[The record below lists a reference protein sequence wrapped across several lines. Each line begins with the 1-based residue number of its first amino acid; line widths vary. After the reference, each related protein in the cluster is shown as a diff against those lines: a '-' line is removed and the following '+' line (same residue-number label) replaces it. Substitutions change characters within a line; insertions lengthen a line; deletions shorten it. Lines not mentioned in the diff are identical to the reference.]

1 MSSWKKSGAL
11 AGLSL
16 AALAVMALAPE
27 PADSMCCYFRPIIVD
42 VKNPT
47 EILQPSQVALITW
60 DADKQ
65 IETVTVQPRF
75 EGNARDF
82 GMVIPTPSQPK
93 LDEMPRDFFKALATF
108 TTSKKREFP
117 QSRIMPFFGF
127 GREAFN
133 QRAMPMAAP
142 GGLGGAGAPPP
153 RPSTV
158 EVLEVGLVGNL
169 DYKIISAG
177 RPDDLFTWLKDNKYQ
192 FAGDEAT
199 LDHYVK
205 RKYFFT
211 VMKIDTL
218 QMKRNADGSY
228 TGDVTPTRFTFKS
241 DKLVYP
247 LKITQPSVKD
257 KTSALF
263 YVLSKTKMD
272 LTGDLSYQFNW
283 LSMLKFVEGS
293 IGQHDMTKSNRDFL
307 SSLKGKEQDIL
318 KRAGELGFTFQFDGG
333 DMPFRRPFIRPQPVD
348 RPKAQKSDKT
358 PTTLEWAKKLTDED
372 IQVVAGTTSF
382 SENVPDPDDGFTQA
396 DLRDPRMQQAVFKVI
411 QQRMAKFQKDRPRGY
426 LVRKASAEDL
436 KTLPL
441 LKGHLQSGM
450 YLTKFQRSFNK
461 DEMNEDLEMVEAK
474 VANVADT
481 SEHEE
486 ILRAQMFGG
495 RGGFRGIDIA
505 PPGGGPGGPG
515 GAVPLPAPGVLRV
528 VPQAVPG
535 VAPGAAPRR

>member
-1 MSSWKKSGAL
+1 MVSWKKSGAL
-11 AGLSL
+11 AGLAV
-16 AALAVMALAPE
+16 AALSVMALAPE
-27 PADSMCCYFRPIIVD
+27 HADSMCCYFRPIIVD

-108 TTSKKREFP
+108 TTAKKREFP
-117 QSRIMPFFGF
+117 QSRFFGF
-127 GREAFN
+127 GGPEMLMN
-133 QRAMPMAAP
+133 QRAMPAAAP
-142 GGLGGAGAPPP
+142 GGLGGGAPPP
-153 RPSTV
+153 RPTTV

-272 LTGDLSYQFNW
+272 LTDDLSYQFNW
-283 LSMLKFVEGS
+283 LSMLKFVESNMGA
-293 IGQHDMTKSNRDFL
+293 HDMTKSNRDFL

-348 RPKAQKSDKT
+348 RPKVQKSERS

-372 IQVVAGTTSF
+372 IQIVAGTRAF
-382 SENVPDPDDGFTQA
+382 SETVPDPDDGFTQA

-441 LKGHLQSGM
+441 LKGHLQPGM

-461 DEMNEDLEMVEAK
+461 NEMNEDLEMVEAK
-474 VANVADT
+474 VANIADT

-486 ILRAQMFGG
+486 VLRAQMFGG
-495 RGGFRGIDIA
+495 RGFRGLDL
-505 PPGGGPGGPG
+505 PPAGGGPGGV
-515 GAVPLPAPGVLRV
+515 VPLPAPAIPRA
-528 VPQAVPG
+528 PQAVPDA
-535 VAPGAAPRR
+535 VPGAAPGGAPQR

>member
-1 MSSWKKSGAL
+1 MASWTKRVAL
-11 AGLSL
+11 AGLAL
-16 AALAVMALAPE
+16 AALSVMALAPE
-27 PADSMCCYFRPIIVD
+27 QADSMCCYFRPIIVD
-42 VKNPT
+42 VKNPS

-60 DADKQ
+60 DAEKQ

-108 TTSKKREFP
+108 TTAKKREFP

-127 GREAFN
+127 GGDMAL
-133 QRAMPMAAP
+133 QRAAPMAAAKGGP
-142 GGLGGAGAPPP
+142 GGGGLAP

-192 FAGDEAT
+192 YAGDEAT

-272 LTGDLSYQFNW
+272 LTGDLSFQFNW
-283 LSMLKFVEGS
+283 LTMLDFVQRSMGP
-293 IGQHDMTKSNRDFL
+293 QDMTKSNRDYL
-307 SSLKGKEQDIL
+307 ASLKGQEKNIL
-318 KRAGELGFTFQFDGG
+318 QRAHELGFAFQFDGG
-333 DMPFRRPFIRPQPVD
+333 DVGMPFRRPFIKVRPDGQPQQA
-348 RPKAQKSDKT
+348 KKSDKT

-372 IQVVAGTTSF
+372 IQVVAGTRAFT
-382 SENVPDPDDGFTQA
+382 EVVPDPDDGFTQA
-396 DLRDPRMQQAVFKVI
+396 DVRDQRMQQAVFKVI

-441 LKGHLQSGM
+441 LKGHLQAGM

-461 DEMNEDLEMVEAK
+461 NEMNEDLEMVEAK

-495 RGGFRGIDIA
+495 RGGFRGIDFA
-505 PPGGGPGGPG
+505 VPPGAAPGGGP
-515 GAVPLPAPGVLRV
+515 VPLPAPALPPAL
-528 VPQAVPG
+528 PQ
-535 VAPGAAPRR
+535 R